1 MEEVSGRPA
10 SFEEFVRV
18 REGALRRY
26 GFVLT
31 GSMHDGADL
40 VQDALIRL
48 SDAWPRVR
56 AKDDP
61 EGFVRVTMVRLHI
74 SKWRRLR
81 RERLV
86 SHVPEAAYSDA
97 DIERLSGDAGL
108 WRLLATLS
116 PRQRAVLVLR
126 YYEDLAD
133 EDIAVRIGVSRNTVR
148 SLAARGLARLR
159 ETTAVPGNAVA
170 VPEVGGL

>member
-1 MEEVSGRPA
+1 MDDEPGRPA
-10 SFEEFVRV
+10 SFEEFVHV
-18 REGALRRY
+18 RGTALLRY

-31 GSMHDGADL
+31 GNLDDGADL
-40 VQDALIRL
+40 VQEALLRL

-74 SKWRRLR
+74 SRWRRLR
-81 RERLV
+81 RRLV
-86 SHVPEAAYSDA
+86 AQVPEASYRDA
-97 DIERLSGDAGL
+97 DIERLSGDADI

-116 PRQRAVLVLR
+116 PRQRTVLVLR

-133 EDIAVRIGVSRNTVR
+133 EDIAARVGVSRNTVR

-159 ETTAVPGNAVA
+159 AES
-170 VPEVGGL
+170 GLPIPDLWSV